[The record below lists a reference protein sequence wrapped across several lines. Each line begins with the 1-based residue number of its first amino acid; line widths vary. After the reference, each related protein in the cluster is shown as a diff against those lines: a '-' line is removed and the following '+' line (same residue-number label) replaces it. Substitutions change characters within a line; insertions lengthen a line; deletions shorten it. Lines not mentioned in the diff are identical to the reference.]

1 MAANLIQPEQIQQ
14 AILLIRGQRVMLDRD
29 LAALYG
35 VATGNH
41 NNAVQRNLERFPAD
55 FMFQLTLE
63 EAQMCLPS
71 RFQSGILKRGQNI
84 KYLPKVFTQEGVSM
98 LSSVLR
104 SPRAVQVNIA
114 IMRVFVRLRDTLAL
128 HKELAHKLAE
138 LERKIEG
145 HDTSIRTLFDAIRE
159 LAAPPATP
167 RREIGY
173 HVKEGSVPYRMKRN
187 CPCQTSSPH
196 LSP

>member
-1 MAANLIQPEQIQQ
+1 
-14 AILLIRGQRVMLDRD
+14 
-29 LAALYG
+29 
-35 VATGNH
+35 
-41 NNAVQRNLERFPAD
+41 
-55 FMFQLTLE
+55 
-63 EAQMCLPS
+63 
-71 RFQSGILKRGQNI
+71 
-84 KYLPKVFTQEGVSM
+84 M

-114 IMRVFVRLRDTLAL
+114 IMRVLVRLRTTLAL

-187 CPCQTSSPH
+187 
-196 LSP
+196 